1 MIAIIDYDAGNIKSV
16 EKALHYLGEETTV
29 TRDPQTLL
37 NADKVIL
44 PGVGSFGQAMENLH
58 TYGLVP
64 VIHEIVEK
72 KTPFL
77 GICLGLQL
85 LFESS
90 EETPGVE
97 GLGILKG
104 KIVKIPPAPGL
115 KIPHMGWN
123 SLHFQNNG
131 RLFQGIPEQTYVYFV
146 HSYYLQAEEPEIVKA
161 TTEYSTCIHASV
173 EKDNV
178 EKYPQFQTAIDQLHD
193 SSADYVGALL
203 SVFPEARATVESEI
217 ESMLNGKEDV
227 DTAVKNMADSIN
239 KSIEE
244 YNLVNE

>member
-1 MIAIIDYDAGNIKSV
+1 MIGIIDYDAGNIKSV
-16 EKALHYLGEETTV
+16 EKALHYLGEETV
-29 TRDPQTLL
+29 VSRDPQVLL
-37 NADKVIL
+37 KADKVIL

-58 TYGLVP
+58 TYGLVS
-64 VIHEIVEK
+64 VIHEMVEK

-104 KIVKIPPAPGL
+104 RIVKIPPAPGL

-123 SLHFQNNG
+123 SLHLQNNG
-131 RLFQGIPEQTYVYFV
+131 RLFKDIPEQTYVYFV
-146 HSYYLQAEEPEIVKA
+146 HSYYLQAEDPEIVKA
-161 TTEYSTCIHASV
+161 TTQYSTDIHASV

-178 EKYPQFQTAIDQLHD
+178 FACQFHPEK
-193 SSADYVGALL
+193 SSKWGLKILENFA
-203 SVFPEARATVESEI
+203 SI
-217 ESMLNGKEDV
+217 GKEE
-227 DTAVKNMADSIN
+227 TFGK
-239 KSIEE
+239 EE
-244 YNLVNE
+244 KEGK